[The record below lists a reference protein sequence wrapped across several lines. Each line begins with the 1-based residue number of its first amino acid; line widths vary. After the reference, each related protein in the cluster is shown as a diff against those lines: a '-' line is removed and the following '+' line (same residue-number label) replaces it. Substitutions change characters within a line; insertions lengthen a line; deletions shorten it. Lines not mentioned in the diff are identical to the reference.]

1 MYCNVSETGGA
12 SVPARLFRRLTASV
26 MLLLFSTLAYILREI
41 LLMRSSPAFAVA
53 MWHSVPYQFECVLG
67 GLAAYLAFAAFHERA
82 LASRSAER

>member
-1 MYCNVSETGGA
+1 M
-12 SVPARLFRRLTASV
+12 PARFFRNLTASV
-26 MLLLFSTLAYILREI
+26 MLLLLSTLSYILREI

-82 LASRSAER
+82 LLCRPGER